1 MPRSIW
7 NGTLSVGVVHVPVKL
22 YSATES
28 KTVHF
33 HEVHLEDGAR
43 IEHRRFCAKE
53 DKEVPYEEVVK
64 GYEVASGE
72 YVVLD
77 KDEIKAA
84 AGGTG
89 HVIEVEHFVLVADI
103 DPVFYEKSYYLGA
116 GEKAKDA
123 YRLLHDALERTGR
136 AAVGRFTFHN
146 REYVAVIRP
155 FDGVLAL
162 HTLRFADE
170 VVAGDEFE
178 LRGAAAR
185 RRGARGQDG
194 RPARRVAARG
204 VPPGALRGRVPRGRP
219 GRDQAQG
226 GGQGY
231 RALGRGGRGR
241 RCRISWPR
249 CRPASTAEGADG
261 ARACGAGR

>member
-1 MPRSIW
+1 M
-7 NGTLSVGVVHVPVKL
+7 SVGVVHVPVKL

-53 DKEVPYEEVVK
+53 DREVPYEEVVK

-84 AGGTG
+84 AGGTA
-89 HVIEVEHFVLVADI
+89 HLIDVEHFVCSADI
-103 DPVFYEKSYYLGA
+103 DPVFYERSYYLGA

-170 VVAGDEFE
+170 LVDGDEFDFK
-178 LRGAAAR
+178 AP
-185 RRGARGQDG
+185 RRGAGEREVKMAG
-194 RPARRVAARG
+194 RLVESLHEDFRPERYEDEYREAVLDVIKRKAAGEEIEPRAEEAEDDA
-204 VPPGALRGRVPRGRP
+204 PDLMAAL
-219 GRDQAQG
+219 QASLDG
-226 GGQGY
+226 GG
-231 RALGRGGRGR
+231 R
-241 RCRISWPR
+241 
-249 CRPASTAEGADG
+249 
-261 ARACGAGR
+261 

>member
-7 NGTLSVGVVHVPVKL
+7 NGTVSIGAVHVPVKL

-28 KTVHF
+28 KTIRF

-53 DKEVPYEEVVK
+53 DREVPYEEVVK

-89 HVIEVEHFVLVADI
+89 HLIDVEHFVCSADI
-103 DPVFYEKSYYLGA
+103 DPVFYERSYYLGA

-123 YRLLHDALERTGR
+123 YRVLHDALERTGR

-162 HTLRFADE
+162 HTLRFTDALID
-170 VVAGDEFE
+170 GDELDFE
-178 LRGAAAR
+178 AP
-185 RRGARGQDG
+185 RRGAGEREVKMAGKLVESLHEQFRPERYQDEYREAVLAVIERKAAG
-194 RPARRVAARG
+194 EDIEPPAEEGEDDAPDLMA
-204 VPPGALRGRVPRGRP
+204 ALRASL
-219 GRDQAQG
+219 DG
-226 GGQGY
+226 GG
-231 RALGRGGRGR
+231 R
-241 RCRISWPR
+241 
-249 CRPASTAEGADG
+249 
-261 ARACGAGR
+261 

>member
-53 DKEVPYEEVVK
+53 DREVPYEEVVK
-64 GYEVASGE
+64 GYEVDSGE

-84 AGGTG
+84 AGGAG
-89 HVIEVEHFVLVADI
+89 HVIDVEHFVCSADI
-103 DPVFYEKSYYLGA
+103 DPVFYARSYYLGA

-123 YRLLHDALERTGR
+123 YRVLHDALERTGR

-146 REYVAVIRP
+146 REYVAVVRP
-155 FDGVLAL
+155 YDGVLAL
-162 HTLRFADE
+162 HTLRFTDE
-170 VVAGDEFE
+170 LIDGDELDFE
-178 LRGAAAR
+178 AP
-185 RRGARGQDG
+185 RRGAGEREVKM
-194 RPARRVAARG
+194 A
-204 VPPGALRGRVPRGRP
+204 GALVESLHEQFRP
-219 GRDQAQG
+219 ERYQDEYREAVLAVIKRKAAGEDIEPPAEEGEDDAPDLMAALQASLDG
-226 GGQGY
+226 GG
-231 RALGRGGRGR
+231 R
-241 RCRISWPR
+241 
-249 CRPASTAEGADG
+249 
-261 ARACGAGR
+261 